1 MAMKKIVAGIVCL
14 TVFMMLFSCSSFSSN
29 EGKGNTA
36 YNQAKHAEG
45 INKRIL
51 QKRAYIFYQKTYQ
64 AQPDRNKLS
73 TQFKQRFIEMS
84 LVRANMV
91 LNEGTSDMD
100 ALKLFMGDIDSLLSK
115 DIGPDIRQEYGDFL
129 VTMADSSVSRNR
141 LDDALAWLTKA
152 AGVVDN
158 PAPILAKQKSL
169 ISDFTKQFYEMASQA
184 YVEGKDEKD
193 AEALV
198 KAEYYAKLVMVYDSA
213 YPGAAALLSNLYK
226 ANLNTVSG
234 YAKVVEGKLD
244 PRVNKYDI
252 YLAVVSGTTS
262 MTISMFNNSYN
273 PLRLKPE
280 NFCLVDDKGEKYVA
294 AASSKIDPEI
304 LDTQRETK
312 KITLVFP
319 KTKSA
324 IKKVVYS
331 NADHY
336 AEKNFF

>member
-1 MAMKKIVAGIVCL
+1 MAMKKIVVGLVML
-14 TVFMMLFSCSSFSSN
+14 NVFMLLFSCSALYSN
-29 EGKGNTA
+29 EGKGDKA
-36 YNQAKHAEG
+36 YSQAKHAEG
-45 INKRIL
+45 LNKRIL
-51 QKRAYIFYQKTYQ
+51 QKRAYIFYQKAFQ
-64 AQPDRNKLS
+64 AQPDKNKLS
-73 TQFKQRFIEMS
+73 EKFKQRFIEMS

-91 LNEGTSDMD
+91 LTEGTYDMD
-100 ALKLFMGDIDSLLSK
+100 AIKLFMGDIDTLMSK
-115 DIGPDIRQEYGDFL
+115 DISSDIRQQYGDFI
-129 VTMADSSVSRNR
+129 VIMADSSVSRNR

-152 AGVVDN
+152 QTVVDN
-158 PAPILAKQKSL
+158 PAPIQAKQKSL
-169 ISDFTKQFYEMASQA
+169 MSDFTKQFYEMASQA
-184 YVEGKDEKD
+184 YVEGKDQKD
-193 AEALV
+193 PEALI
-198 KAEYYAKLVMVYDSA
+198 KAEYYVKLVLVYDSA

-234 YAKVVEGKLD
+234 YAKVIEGKLD

-252 YLAVVSGTTS
+252 YLAVVSGTGN

-280 NFCLVDDKGEKYVA
+280 NFSLVDDKGEKYTA

-324 IKKVVYS
+324 IKKLVYS
-331 NADHY
+331 NGDHY
-336 AEKNFF
+336 AEKDFF